1 MSKKL
6 ILVPTNFSRQADIAL
21 KQSVTFASK
30 IDAEVVLMHVIPS
43 IKKLDG
49 NSDTIDLI
57 QTKLQK
63 LVDLMSDISS
73 VKIRTRIDTGKV
85 IVQILKAEKELN
97 PEFVFIG
104 TDVRSKLNSSMT
116 LKIINEV
123 SCPLVVF
130 TGRFDKTKCDK
141 IVLPLDLTKETKQKI
156 EQTVNVA
163 KLYNSEVHIV
173 SATQSDNE
181 EHYDKLRTQ
190 INQVKASFGR
200 LGINSS
206 THLLNTKNDIEV
218 MANAINDYADDISA
232 DLIVI
237 MTRQETK
244 IQKFFVGSMAIK
256 LIRKSTV
263 PIMCISPEM

>member
-1 MSKKL
+1 MSKKI
-6 ILVPTNFSRQADIAL
+6 ILVPTNFSKQADIAL
-21 KQSVTFASK
+21 KQGVTFASK
-30 IDAEVVLMHVIPS
+30 IDAEIVLMHVIPS
-43 IKKLDG
+43 VKRLDA

-57 QTKLQK
+57 QIKLQK
-63 LVDLMSDISS
+63 LVDVMSNISD
-73 VKIRTRIDTGKV
+73 VKIRTRIDTGK
-85 IVQILKAEKELN
+85 IISQILKADEELK

-130 TGRFDKTKCDK
+130 TGRFDKTKCDR

-156 EQTVNVA
+156 EQTVSVA
-163 KLYNSEVHIV
+163 KAYKSEVHIV
-173 SATQSDNE
+173 SATNAENDE
-181 EHYDKLRTQ
+181 LCDRIREQ
-190 INQVKASFGR
+190 IAQVKVSFSR
-200 LGINSS
+200 LGIESS
-206 THLLNTKNDIEV
+206 THLLKTKNDIEL
-218 MANAINDYADDISA
+218 MANAINDYADDINA

-263 PIMCISPEM
+263 PIMCISPEF